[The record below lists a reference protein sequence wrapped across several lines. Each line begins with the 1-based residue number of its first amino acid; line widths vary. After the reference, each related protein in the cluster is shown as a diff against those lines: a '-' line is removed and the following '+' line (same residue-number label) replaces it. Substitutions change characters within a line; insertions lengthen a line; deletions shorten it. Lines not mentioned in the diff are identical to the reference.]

1 MHLDK
6 ETLWNPAR
14 SAPLSPFAVTSKDFC
29 VAASKTGQSHLSPF
43 APQARFDALA
53 RLCRPRRFPP
63 FFPVTKAA
71 MKQPVEQNEEM
82 TPTGVSFYEKRKKIF
97 AKGVRGVFDNWRIAL
112 VILTQALFYGGLWLE
127 WNGRQAIL
135 LHLVER
141 KFYIFGMV
149 FWPQDVIYLTALLIV
164 SAYALFLVT
173 AIAGRLF
180 CGYACPQT
188 VYTQIFMWIE
198 NWVEGDRNARM
209 KLEKAPMDARKLR
222 LRATKHGLWL
232 LFSLWTG
239 FTLVGY
245 FTPITELIDNV
256 KTGNLGPWETFWIF
270 FYGGFTY
277 LMAGMMR
284 EQVCK
289 YMCPYA
295 RFQSVM
301 FDPDTLIVTY
311 DPARG
316 EPRGARKKD
325 TDTSK
330 LGDCIDCGQCVQVCP
345 TGIDIRNGLQYE
357 CIGCAACID
366 ICDQVMDKVGLP
378 RGLVRYSTES
388 ALEKHLTRKEILAHI
403 VRPRIL
409 LYTVILTII
418 IALTAWF
425 LAHRIPLKVD
435 IIRDRSTLAREAD
448 DGRIENVYTLQI
460 MNTEEQ
466 AHRYKVTVD
475 GLNGAEIAGG
485 SEFEVPAA
493 SLQGFSTVVRVEAD
507 AGKQGANQI
516 HFEIV
521 AADNP
526 DIKVREKASFMLP

>member
-1 MHLDK
+1 MSQASPSQTP
-6 ETLWNPAR
+6 ETP
-14 SAPLSPFAVTSKDFC
+14 
-29 VAASKTGQSHLSPF
+29 
-43 APQARFDALA
+43 
-53 RLCRPRRFPP
+53 
-63 FFPVTKAA
+63 
-71 MKQPVEQNEEM
+71 PVE
-82 TPTGVSFYEKRKKIF
+82 VSFYEKRKKIY
-97 AKGVRGVFDNWRIAL
+97 AKGVRGLFDNWRIGL
-112 VILTQALFYGGLWLE
+112 VIFTQILFYGGLWLD

-141 KFYIFGMV
+141 KFYIFGLV
-149 FWPQDVIYLTALLIV
+149 FWPQDVIYLSALLIV
-164 SAYALFLVT
+164 SAYGLFLVT

-188 VYTQIFMWIE
+188 VYTQLFMWIE
-198 NWVEGDRNARM
+198 NWIEGERNARI
-209 KLEKAPMDARKLR
+209 KLDKAPLDARKLR
-222 LRATKHGLWL
+222 LKGTKHLLWL
-232 LFSLWTG
+232 LLSLWTG

-245 FTPITELIDNV
+245 FTPIDELMENV
-256 KTGNLGPWETFWIF
+256 RTWNLGPWEAFWIF

-277 LMAGMMR
+277 LMAGFMR

-301 FDPDTLIVTY
+301 FDPDTLIVSY

-316 EPRGARKKD
+316 ETRGARKKGVD
-325 TDTSK
+325 AK
-330 LGDCIDCGQCVQVCP
+330 AAGLGDCVDCGLCVQVCP

-366 ICDQVMDKVGLP
+366 VCDQVMDKVGLP
-378 RGLVRYSTES
+378 RGLVRYSTEN
-388 ALEKHLTRKEILAHI
+388 ALEKHLTRQEIVAHI

-409 LYTVILTII
+409 LYTVILAII
-418 IALTAWF
+418 LGLTTWF

-448 DGRIENVYTLQI
+448 DGNIENVFMLQI

-466 AHRYKVTVD
+466 PHRYKVTVD
-475 GLNGAEIAGG
+475 GLNGVGIAGD
-485 SEFEVPAA
+485 SEVEVPAA
-493 SLQGFSTVVRVEAD
+493 TLQGFNTVVRVPPES
-507 AGKQGANQI
+507 GKQGANPI

-521 AADNP
+521 ASENP
-526 DIKVREKASFMLP
+526 EIKVREKASFLMP